1 MQNIVYNG
9 STYKR
14 IFIKDENTLIKFSS
28 LDIKD
33 WKYLKEKSLVFL
45 NTPTKIAGLNLK
57 EKKYFPTANSKI
69 ALPYLNSYQTLYNFQ
84 NKLDLKQV
92 LLLFRRILN
101 LTKEM
106 HQNNIIHSDLYAS
119 NIMVN
124 NSLDISFIDFD
135 QSIINNHVSCENI
148 YYEDCISLKEKKR
161 LAIIDD
167 KLDVLAILLYYLIYG
182 NYQKDINFNLDV
194 KDLVLPNILQREL
207 VSYLDRK
214 QEIKRDYYFEDII
227 DELASLD
234 EIPSKK
240 KKLSSFNN

>member
-1 MQNIVYNG
+1 MQNIVYNV

-14 IFIKDENTLIKFSS
+14 IFIKDENTLIKISS
-28 LDIKD
+28 LDVKD

-45 NTPTKIAGLNLK
+45 NTPTKIARLNPK

-84 NKLDLKQV
+84 NQLDLKQV
-92 LLLFRRILN
+92 LLLFKRILN

-161 LAIIDD
+161 LATIDD

-194 KDLVLPNILQREL
+194 KDLVLPNVLQREL

-227 DELASLD
+227 DELVSLD

>member
-14 IFIKDENTLIKFSS
+14 IFIKDENTLIKISS
-28 LDIKD
+28 LDVKD
-33 WKYLKEKSLVFL
+33 WQYLKEKSLVFL
-45 NTPTKIAGLNLK
+45 NTPTKIAGLNPK

-84 NKLDLKQV
+84 NQLDLKQV
-92 LLLFRRILN
+92 LLLFKRILN

-119 NIMVN
+119 NIMIN

-135 QSIINNHVSCENI
+135 QAIINNHVSCENI

-161 LAIIDD
+161 LATIDD

-182 NYQKDINFNLDV
+182 NYQKDINFNLDL

-227 DELASLD
+227 DELVSLD

>member
-9 STYKR
+9 NTYKR
-14 IFIKDENTLIKFSS
+14 IFIKDENTLIKISS
-28 LDIKD
+28 LDVKD

-45 NTPTKIAGLNLK
+45 NTPTKIAGLNPK

-84 NKLDLKQV
+84 NQLDLKQV
-92 LLLFRRILN
+92 LLLFKRILN

-148 YYEDCISLKEKKR
+148 YYEDCISLNEKKR
-161 LAIIDD
+161 LAMIDD

>member
-45 NTPTKIAGLNLK
+45 NTPTKIAGLNPK

-84 NKLDLKQV
+84 SKLDLKQV
-92 LLLFRRILN
+92 LFLFKRILN

-135 QSIINNHVSCENI
+135 QAIINNHVSCENI

-161 LAIIDD
+161 LAMIDD

-182 NYQKDINFNLDV
+182 NYQKDINFNLDL

-207 VSYLDRK
+207 ISYLDRK
-214 QEIKRDYYFEDII
+214 QEIKREYYFEDII
-227 DELASLD
+227 DELVSLD

>member
-33 WKYLKEKSLVFL
+33 WQYLKEKSLVFL
-45 NTPTKIAGLNLK
+45 NTPTKIAGLNPK

-84 NKLDLKQV
+84 NQLDLKQV
-92 LLLFRRILN
+92 LLLFKRILN

-148 YYEDCISLKEKKR
+148 YYEDCISLKEKKK
-161 LAIIDD
+161 LAMIDD

-182 NYQKDINFNLDV
+182 NYQKDINFNLDL

-207 VSYLDRK
+207 ISYLDRK

>member
-1 MQNIVYNG
+1 MKNAIVLPTCNP
-9 STYKR
+9 YK
-14 IFIKDENTLIKFSS
+14 F
-28 LDIKD
+28 
-33 WKYLKEKSLVFL
+33 
-45 NTPTKIAGLNLK
+45 
-57 EKKYFPTANSKI
+57 FPTANSKI
-69 ALPYLNSYQTLYNFQ
+69 ALPYLNGYQTLYNFQ

-92 LLLFRRILN
+92 LLLFKRILN

-119 NIMVN
+119 NIMLN

-148 YYEDCISLKEKKR
+148 YYEDCISLNEKKR
-161 LAIIDD
+161 LAMIDD

-227 DELASLD
+227 NELVNLD

>member
-45 NTPTKIAGLNLK
+45 NTPTKIAGLNPK

-119 NIMVN
+119 NIMIN

-161 LAIIDD
+161 LAMIDD

>member
-9 STYKR
+9 NTYKR
-14 IFIKDENTLIKFSS
+14 IFIKDENTLIKISS

-45 NTPTKIAGLNLK
+45 NTPTKIARLNPK

-69 ALPYLNSYQTLYNFQ
+69 ALPYLNNYQTLYNFQ
-84 NKLDLKQV
+84 NQLDLKQV

-135 QSIINNHVSCENI
+135 QSIINNKVSIDNV
-148 YYEDCISLKEKKR
+148 YYEEDIALDKKKN

-167 KLDVLAILLYYLIYG
+167 KLDVFSILFYYLIYG

-207 VSYLDRK
+207 VSYLNRK

-227 DELASLD
+227 DELVSLD

>member
-14 IFIKDENTLIKFSS
+14 IFIKDENTLIKISS
-28 LDIKD
+28 LDVKD
-33 WKYLKEKSLVFL
+33 WQYLKEKSLVFL
-45 NTPTKIAGLNLK
+45 NTPTKIAGLNPK

-84 NKLDLKQV
+84 NQLDLKQV

-135 QSIINNHVSCENI
+135 QAIINNHVSCENI

-161 LAIIDD
+161 LATIDD

-182 NYQKDINFNLDV
+182 NYQKDINFNLDL

-214 QEIKRDYYFEDII
+214 QEPKRDYYFEDII
-227 DELASLD
+227 DELVSLD

>member
-9 STYKR
+9 NTYKR
-14 IFIKDENTLIKFSS
+14 IFIKDENTLIKISS
-28 LDIKD
+28 LDVKD

-45 NTPTKIAGLNLK
+45 NTPTKIAGLNPK

-101 LTKEM
+101 LAKEM

-135 QSIINNHVSCENI
+135 QSIINNKISIDNV
-148 YYEDCISLKEKKR
+148 YYEEDIAIDEKKK
-161 LAIIDD
+161 LAMIDD
-167 KLDVLAILLYYLIYG
+167 KLDVLSILLYYLIYG
-182 NYQKDINFNLDV
+182 NYQKDINFNVNV

-214 QEIKRDYYFEDII
+214 QEIKNNYYFEDII
-227 DELASLD
+227 DELVSLG

>member
-1 MQNIVYNG
+1 MQNIIYNG

-14 IFIKDENTLIKFSS
+14 IFIKDENTLIKISS
-28 LDIKD
+28 LDVKD

-45 NTPTKIAGLNLK
+45 NTPTKIAGLNPK
-57 EKKYFPTANSKI
+57 EKKFFPTANSKI

-92 LLLFRRILN
+92 LLLFRKILN

-124 NSLDISFIDFD
+124 NNLDISFIDFD
-135 QSIINNHVSCENI
+135 QSIINNKVSIDNV
-148 YYEDCISLKEKKR
+148 YYEDCISLKEKKK
-161 LAIIDD
+161 LAMIDD
-167 KLDVLAILLYYLIYG
+167 KLDVLAILVYYLIYG

-227 DELASLD
+227 DELVSLD

>member
-45 NTPTKIAGLNLK
+45 NTPTKIARLNPK

-161 LAIIDD
+161 LAMIDD

-182 NYQKDINFNLDV
+182 NYQKDINFNLDL

-207 VSYLDRK
+207 VSYLNRK

>member
-14 IFIKDENTLIKFSS
+14 IFIKDENTLIKISS
-28 LDIKD
+28 LDVKD
-33 WKYLKEKSLVFL
+33 WQYLKEKSLVFL
-45 NTPTKIAGLNLK
+45 NTPTKIAGLNPK

-84 NKLDLKQV
+84 NQLDLKQV
-92 LLLFRRILN
+92 LLLFKRILN

-119 NIMVN
+119 NIMIN

-135 QSIINNHVSCENI
+135 QAIINNHVSCENI

-161 LAIIDD
+161 LATIDD

-182 NYQKDINFNLDV
+182 NYQKDINFNLDL

-227 DELASLD
+227 DELDSLD

>member
-14 IFIKDENTLIKFSS
+14 IFIKDENTLIKISS
-28 LDIKD
+28 LDVKD

-45 NTPTKIAGLNLK
+45 NTPTKIAGLNPK

-84 NKLDLKQV
+84 NQLDLKQV
-92 LLLFRRILN
+92 LLLFKRILN

-124 NSLDISFIDFD
+124 NNLDISFIDFD

-148 YYEDCISLKEKKR
+148 YYEDCISLNEKKR
-161 LAIIDD
+161 LAMIDD

>member
-1 MQNIVYNG
+1 
-9 STYKR
+9 
-14 IFIKDENTLIKFSS
+14 
-28 LDIKD
+28 
-33 WKYLKEKSLVFL
+33 
-45 NTPTKIAGLNLK
+45 
-57 EKKYFPTANSKI
+57 
-69 ALPYLNSYQTLYNFQ
+69 
-84 NKLDLKQV
+84 
-92 LLLFRRILN
+92 
-101 LTKEM
+101 M
-106 HQNNIIHSDLYAS
+106 HQNNIIHSDLFAS

-148 YYEDCISLKEKKR
+148 YYEDCISLNEKKR
-161 LAIIDD
+161 LAMIDD

-182 NYQKDINFNLDV
+182 NYQKDINFNLDL

-207 VSYLDRK
+207 ISYLDRK

-227 DELASLD
+227 DELVSLD

>member
-9 STYKR
+9 NTYKR
-14 IFIKDENTLIKFSS
+14 IFIKDENTLIKISS
-28 LDIKD
+28 LDVKD

-45 NTPTKIAGLNLK
+45 NTPTKISKLSFQ
-57 EKKYFPTANSKI
+57 EKFYFPNSKSKI
-69 ALPYLNSYQTLYNFQ
+69 EIPYLSNYQTLYNFQ

-92 LLLFRRILN
+92 LCLFKRILT
-101 LTKEM
+101 LVKEM
-106 HQNNIIHSDLYAS
+106 HQNNIIHSDLFAS

-135 QSIINNHVSCENI
+135 QSIINNQISIDNI
-148 YYEDCISLKEKKR
+148 YYEDCISLNEKKK
-161 LAIIDD
+161 LATIDD
-167 KLDVLAILLYYLIYG
+167 KLDILSILLYYLIYG

-227 DELASLD
+227 DELVSLD

>member
-1 MQNIVYNG
+1 MQNIIYNG

-14 IFIKDENTLIKFSS
+14 IFIKDENTLIKISS
-28 LDIKD
+28 LDVKD

-45 NTPTKIAGLNLK
+45 NTPTKIARLNPK

-84 NKLDLKQV
+84 NQLDLKQV
-92 LLLFRRILN
+92 LLLFKRILN

-135 QSIINNHVSCENI
+135 QSIINNKISIDNV
-148 YYEDCISLKEKKR
+148 YYEEDIAIDEKKK
-161 LAIIDD
+161 LAMMDD
-167 KLDVLAILLYYLIYG
+167 KLDVLSILLYYLIYG
-182 NYQKDINFNLDV
+182 NYQKDINFNVNV
-194 KDLVLPNILQREL
+194 KDLVLSNTLQKEL
-207 VSYLDRK
+207 ISYLDRK

-227 DELASLD
+227 DELVNLD

>member
-9 STYKR
+9 NTYKR
-14 IFIKDENTLIKFSS
+14 IFIKDENTLIKISS
-28 LDIKD
+28 LDVKD

-45 NTPTKIAGLNLK
+45 NTPTKIAGLNPK
-57 EKKYFPTANSKI
+57 EKKFFPTANSKI

-135 QSIINNHVSCENI
+135 QSIINNKISIDNV
-148 YYEDCISLKEKKR
+148 YYEEDIALEEKKK
-161 LAIIDD
+161 LAMIDD
-167 KLDVLAILLYYLIYG
+167 KLDVLSILLYYLIYG
-182 NYQKDINFNLDV
+182 NYQKDINFNVNV
-194 KDLVLPNILQREL
+194 KDLVLPNILQKEL
-207 VSYLDRK
+207 ISYLDRK
-214 QEIKRDYYFEDII
+214 QEIKNNYYFEDII
-227 DELASLD
+227 DELVSLD

>member
-14 IFIKDENTLIKFSS
+14 IFIKDENTLIKISS
-28 LDIKD
+28 LDVKD
-33 WKYLKEKSLVFL
+33 WQYLKEKSLVFL
-45 NTPTKIAGLNLK
+45 NTPTKIAGLNPK

-84 NKLDLKQV
+84 NQLDLKQV
-92 LLLFRRILN
+92 LLLFKRILN

-119 NIMVN
+119 NIMIN

-135 QSIINNHVSCENI
+135 QAIINNHVSCENI

-161 LAIIDD
+161 LATIDD

-182 NYQKDINFNLDV
+182 NYQKDINFNLDL

-214 QEIKRDYYFEDII
+214 QEPKRDYYFEDII
-227 DELASLD
+227 DELVSLD

>member
-9 STYKR
+9 NTYKR
-14 IFIKDENTLIKFSS
+14 IFIKDENTLIKISS
-28 LDIKD
+28 LDVKD

-45 NTPTKIAGLNLK
+45 NTPTKIAGLNPK
-57 EKKYFPTANSKI
+57 EKKFFPTANSKI

-135 QSIINNHVSCENI
+135 QSIINNKISIDNV
-148 YYEDCISLKEKKR
+148 YYEEDIAIDEKKK
-161 LAIIDD
+161 LAMMDD
-167 KLDVLAILLYYLIYG
+167 KLDVLSILLYYLIYG
-182 NYQKDINFNLDV
+182 NYQKDINFNVNV
-194 KDLVLPNILQREL
+194 KELVLPNILQKEL
-207 VSYLDRK
+207 ISYLDRK

-227 DELASLD
+227 DELVNLD

>member
-9 STYKR
+9 NTYKR
-14 IFIKDENTLIKFSS
+14 IFIKDENTLIKISS
-28 LDIKD
+28 LDVKD

-45 NTPTKIAGLNLK
+45 NTPTKIAGLNPK

-101 LTKEM
+101 LAKEM

-135 QSIINNHVSCENI
+135 QSIINNKISIDNV
-148 YYEDCISLKEKKR
+148 YYEEDIALDEKKK
-161 LAIIDD
+161 LAMIDD
-167 KLDVLAILLYYLIYG
+167 KLDVLSILIYYLIYG
-182 NYQKDINFNLDV
+182 NYQKDINFNLDL

-227 DELASLD
+227 DELVSLD

>member
-9 STYKR
+9 NTYKR
-14 IFIKDENTLIKFSS
+14 IFIKDENTLIKISS
-28 LDIKD
+28 LDVKD

-45 NTPTKIAGLNLK
+45 NTPTKIAGLNPK

-84 NKLDLKQV
+84 NQLDLKQV
-92 LLLFRRILN
+92 LLLFKRILN

-135 QSIINNHVSCENI
+135 QSIINNKISIDNV
-148 YYEDCISLKEKKR
+148 YYEEDIAIDEKKK
-161 LAIIDD
+161 LAMMDD
-167 KLDVLAILLYYLIYG
+167 KLDVLSILLYYLIYG

-194 KDLVLPNILQREL
+194 KDLVLSNTLQKEL
-207 VSYLDRK
+207 ISYLDRK
-214 QEIKRDYYFEDII
+214 QEIKKDYYFEDII
-227 DELASLD
+227 DELVSLD

>member
-9 STYKR
+9 NTYKR
-14 IFIKDENTLIKFSS
+14 IFIKDENTLIKISS
-28 LDIKD
+28 LDVKD

-45 NTPTKIAGLNLK
+45 NTPTKIARLNPK

-124 NSLDISFIDFD
+124 NNLDISFIDFD

-148 YYEDCISLKEKKR
+148 YYEEDIALEKKKK
-161 LAIIDD
+161 LAMIDD

-227 DELASLD
+227 NELASLD

>member
-1 MQNIVYNG
+1 
-9 STYKR
+9 
-14 IFIKDENTLIKFSS
+14 
-28 LDIKD
+28 
-33 WKYLKEKSLVFL
+33 
-45 NTPTKIAGLNLK
+45 
-57 EKKYFPTANSKI
+57 
-69 ALPYLNSYQTLYNFQ
+69 
-84 NKLDLKQV
+84 
-92 LLLFRRILN
+92 
-101 LTKEM
+101 M
-106 HQNNIIHSDLYAS
+106 HQNNIIHSDLFAS

-135 QSIINNHVSCENI
+135 QSIINNQISIDNI
-148 YYEDCISLKEKKR
+148 YYEDCISLNEKKK
-161 LAIIDD
+161 LATIDD
-167 KLDVLAILLYYLIYG
+167 KLDILSILLYYLIYG

-227 DELASLD
+227 DELVNLD

>member
-14 IFIKDENTLIKFSS
+14 IFIKDENTLIKISS
-28 LDIKD
+28 LDVKD
-33 WKYLKEKSLVFL
+33 WQYLKEKSLVFL
-45 NTPTKIAGLNLK
+45 NTPTKIAGLNPK

-84 NKLDLKQV
+84 NQLDLKQV

-119 NIMVN
+119 NIMIN

-135 QSIINNHVSCENI
+135 QAIINNHVSCENI

-161 LAIIDD
+161 LATIDD

-182 NYQKDINFNLDV
+182 NYQKDINFNLDL

-214 QEIKRDYYFEDII
+214 QEPKRDYYFEDII
-227 DELASLD
+227 DELVSLD

>member
-9 STYKR
+9 NTYKR
-14 IFIKDENTLIKFSS
+14 IFIKDENTLIKISS
-28 LDIKD
+28 LDVKD

-45 NTPTKIAGLNLK
+45 NTPTKIARLNPK

-124 NSLDISFIDFD
+124 NNLDISFIDFD

-148 YYEDCISLKEKKR
+148 YYEEDIALEKKKK
-161 LAIIDD
+161 LAMIDD

-227 DELASLD
+227 DELDSLD

>member
-28 LDIKD
+28 LDIKN

-45 NTPTKIAGLNLK
+45 NTPTKIAGLNPK

-148 YYEDCISLKEKKR
+148 YYEDCISLKEKKK
-161 LAIIDD
+161 LAMIDD

-182 NYQKDINFNLDV
+182 NYQKDINFNLDL

-207 VSYLDRK
+207 ISYLDRK

>member
-9 STYKR
+9 NTYKR
-14 IFIKDENTLIKFSS
+14 IFIKDENTLIKISS
-28 LDIKD
+28 LDVKD

-45 NTPTKIAGLNLK
+45 NTPTKIAGLNPK

-135 QSIINNHVSCENI
+135 QSIINNKISIDNV
-148 YYEDCISLKEKKR
+148 YYEEDIAIDEKKK
-161 LAIIDD
+161 LAMMDD
-167 KLDVLAILLYYLIYG
+167 KLDVLSILLYYLIYG
-182 NYQKDINFNLDV
+182 NYQKDINFNVNV
-194 KDLVLPNILQREL
+194 KDLVLPNILQKEL
-207 VSYLDRK
+207 ISYLDRK
-214 QEIKRDYYFEDII
+214 QEIKNNYYFEDII
-227 DELASLD
+227 DELVSLD

>member
-14 IFIKDENTLIKFSS
+14 IFIKDENTLIKISS
-28 LDIKD
+28 LDVKD

-45 NTPTKIAGLNLK
+45 NTPTKIAGLNPK

-92 LLLFRRILN
+92 LFLFKRILT
-101 LTKEM
+101 LVKKM
-106 HQNNIIHSDLYAS
+106 HQNNIIHSDLFAS

-148 YYEDCISLKEKKR
+148 YYEDCISLKEKKK
-161 LAIIDD
+161 LAMIDD

-182 NYQKDINFNLDV
+182 NYQKDINFNLDL

-207 VSYLDRK
+207 ISYLDRK

-227 DELASLD
+227 DELVSLD

>member
-1 MQNIVYNG
+1 
-9 STYKR
+9 
-14 IFIKDENTLIKFSS
+14 
-28 LDIKD
+28 
-33 WKYLKEKSLVFL
+33 
-45 NTPTKIAGLNLK
+45 
-57 EKKYFPTANSKI
+57 
-69 ALPYLNSYQTLYNFQ
+69 
-84 NKLDLKQV
+84 
-92 LLLFRRILN
+92 
-101 LTKEM
+101 M
-106 HQNNIIHSDLYAS
+106 HQNNIIHSDLFAS

-148 YYEDCISLKEKKR
+148 YYEEDIALEKKKK
-161 LAIIDD
+161 LATIDD
-167 KLDVLAILLYYLIYG
+167 KLDILSILLYYLIYG

-227 DELASLD
+227 DELVNLD

>member
-14 IFIKDENTLIKFSS
+14 IFIKDENTLIKISS
-28 LDIKD
+28 LDVKD

-45 NTPTKIAGLNLK
+45 NTPTKIAGLNPK

-92 LLLFRRILN
+92 LLLFKRILN

-135 QSIINNHVSCENI
+135 QSIINNKISIDNI
-148 YYEDCISLKEKKR
+148 YYEDCISLNEKKK
-161 LAIIDD
+161 LATIDD
-167 KLDVLAILLYYLIYG
+167 KLDILSILLYYLIYG

-227 DELASLD
+227 DELVNLD